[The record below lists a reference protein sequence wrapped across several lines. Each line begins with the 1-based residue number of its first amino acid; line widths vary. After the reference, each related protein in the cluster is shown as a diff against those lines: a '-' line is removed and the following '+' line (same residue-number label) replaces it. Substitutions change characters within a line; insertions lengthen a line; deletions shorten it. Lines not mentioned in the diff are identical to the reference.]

1 MNYNEIF
8 QDLKIRLTKLSSP
21 LVHTP
26 DFTGAI
32 VNYFKDKFSSHVVLS
47 HVGKHEYLY
56 DICVMDFHPLDIYK
70 NDKDSY
76 KVYLVVESEL
86 GGTSATSAKLVEKNV
101 IEDFFKILQANAENK
116 IFIGIYSGNQ
126 NESGVLENR
135 IRKMFEI
142 SQKTDNQT
150 QILVVLIEG
159 VHSGDSRHRQVKIKN
174 PLNINGFIIA
184 PQSYSSI

>member
-21 LVHTP
+21 LVHTL
-26 DFTGAI
+26 DFTRAI
-32 VNYFKDKFSSHVVLS
+32 VNYFKDKFSSHVFLS

-86 GGTSATSAKLVEKNV
+86 GGESASSANSVERNV

-116 IFIGIYSGNQ
+116 ILIGIYSSKCREANAL
-126 NESGVLENR
+126 NNR
-135 IRKMFEI
+135 IDNMFKI
-142 SQKTDNQT
+142 ARKTDNQT
-150 QILVVLIEG
+150 PILVVLIEG
-159 VHSGDSRHRQVKIKN
+159 DHSGRSRQVKIKR
-174 PLNINGFIIA
+174 PLNINGFIIT